1 MSTYKKILFIGGSGR
16 FGETFKKINGS
27 KNYIYPSSRKLNIL
41 KFNSVKNFINKNKP
55 DLVIHSAGLSRP
67 MKIHEDDIIKSIDL
81 NIVGTCNV
89 VKACSLFNVKLVYFS
104 TCYVYPGKKG
114 NYKEIDPL
122 FPANNYAWSKLGGE
136 SAVQLYKNSL
146 ILRISMTEKP
156 FIHKSAFK
164 DFITNFIFHDEVAKF
179 LPKLFKLKG
188 IINVGGLSQSP
199 YNFAKKY
206 NPKIKSILAKNT
218 SHYKNKNINFSMNI
232 ENLKRV
238 IGD

>member
-1 MSTYKKILFIGGSGR
+1 M
-16 FGETFKKINGS
+16 
-27 KNYIYPSSRKLNIL
+27 
-41 KFNSVKNFINKNKP
+41 
-55 DLVIHSAGLSRP
+55 
-67 MKIHEDDIIKSIDL
+67 
-81 NIVGTCNV
+81 
-89 VKACSLFNVKLVYFS
+89 FNVKLVYFS

>member
-1 MSTYKKILFIGGSGR
+1 M
-16 FGETFKKINGS
+16 
-27 KNYIYPSSRKLNIL
+27 

-156 FIHKSAFK
+156 FIQKAFK
-164 DFITNFIFHDEVAKF
+164 DFITNFIFHDGCKI

-188 IINVGGLSQSP
+188 IINVGGLSPSP
-199 YNFAKKY
+199 YNFAKY
-206 NPKIKSILAKNT
+206 NPKLKVYWLNT
-218 SHYKNKNINFSMNI
+218 SHYKNKNINF
-232 ENLKRV
+232 L
-238 IGD
+238 